1 MPPKLHFSRARVVA
15 ATLSALLIVGPTAAA
30 GAQAT
35 ATPTASEPRA
45 ETATLAAGAPR
56 ALAREDLK
64 SWKTIRTTALSADG
78 RWFAYLLA
86 PNEGNAEVII
96 RPTAGGAERRFAVG
110 QAASGASVTISDDSR
125 WAAFL
130 VHPTFDEQKRMRT
143 QKRPIRARATV
154 VELATGDAQIFD
166 LVQRFAFAGENGWIA
181 LRGYQPEGA
190 RAVVGADLR
199 LVELGTGQMLTFG
212 GVGDFGFD
220 DRGRYLAWTVDV
232 AERVGNGVQL
242 RDISSGVVRSIDGER
257 ALYRN
262 LTWSDTGRS
271 LTVLRGVVDSV
282 QKDTAWAVLGVADA
296 ARAGRPLVFTT
307 AGRTDVPEGMRV
319 NPARTPQWTTDR
331 RAITLGVSAKL
342 ATPPAPDSADPSTT
356 AAAGAN
362 PPTATPSAADDEL
375 ADLVLWHTKDP
386 RLQSMQQV
394 QEGRDRSSSYL
405 SVWFPTENRFVRL
418 ADENMRDVSL
428 APGSRW
434 AVGVDERA
442 YEREGNL
449 SGRRARDLYA
459 IDARTG
465 ERTLAVPH
473 VTARENIAPDGSRF
487 LIWKDAHYH
496 VYDFARATLR
506 PITQQAPVSFV
517 NVEDDHNVENP
528 PLPTL
533 GWSADSRA
541 VLLSD
546 AWDIWMVAADGSR
559 ATNLTADGRERGV
572 RYQRRVFPQPQER
585 GIPTDRPIY
594 FATYGER
601 TKQEGVARVDT
612 RRPGARMLTSADARL
627 TPIKARDADVVLF
640 TRQTALEFPNWH
652 ATDLSFTAPRQ
663 LTDANP
669 QQRDVAWS
677 SGARLIGYVSDKGDS
692 LQAALFLPAG
702 YQEGQSYPTV
712 VYIYEKLSQGLHS
725 YNVPNETRAL
735 NPSLYTAGGYAV
747 LMPDITYKINDPGM
761 SAVWSVL
768 PAVKAAIAS
777 GVVDSAK
784 VGLHGHSWGGYQT
797 AFLVTQTTMFRAAIA
812 GAPLT
817 DMVSMYSSVYWNT
830 GSANQPIFESSQGRF
845 RGNFLENTE
854 AYVRNSPN
862 RFADKIETP
871 LIILH
876 NDKDGAVDFNQ
887 GITFYNTLRQL
898 GKDVILLQYTG
909 ENHGLAKPANQK
921 DYAIRM
927 REYFDHHLL
936 GAPAPD
942 WMENGVPRLEMRKHL
957 EDRAKALKA
966 ATAAKTA
973 MDNDA

>member
-1 MPPKLHFSRARVVA
+1 MSHTLHFSRAVTRAVA
-15 ATLSALLIVGPTAAA
+15 LAALVAPWATIAA
-30 GAQAT
+30 GAQSPTSRTAPAAT
-35 ATPTASEPRA
+35 GTD
-45 ETATLAAGAPR
+45 AAAAR
-56 ALAREDLK
+56 ALGPSDLK

-86 PNEGNAEVII
+86 PNEGDAEVIV
-96 RPTAGGAERRFAVG
+96 RPTAGGAERRFPVG
-110 QAASGASVTISDDSR
+110 QAAGGSPVTISDDSK

-130 VHPTFDEQKRMRT
+130 VHPTFEQQKRMRR
-143 QKRPIRARATV
+143 QRRPIRAKATV
-154 VELATGDAQIFD
+154 VELATGAAQTFD

-181 LRGYQPEGA
+181 LRGYQPEAPTGA
-190 RAVVGADLR
+190 TAGAGAAARGVTGADLR
-199 LVELGTGQMLTFG
+199 LVELATGRALTFG

-220 DRGRYLAWTVDV
+220 ENGRYLAWTVDV
-232 AERVGNGVQL
+232 AERVGNGVQM
-242 RDISSGVVRSIDGER
+242 RDMTSGVVRAVDASR

-262 LTWSDTGRS
+262 LTWSDTGRA
-271 LTVLRGVVDSV
+271 LTVMRGVVDSV
-282 QKDTAWAVLGVADA
+282 RKDTTWAVLGLVDA
-296 ARAGRPLVFTT
+296 ARAARPVVFTA
-307 AGRTDVPEGMRV
+307 AGRADVPSDLRV
-319 NPARTPQWTTDR
+319 NPARTPQWTDDR
-331 RAITLGVSAKL
+331 RAITLGVSPRI
-342 ATPPAPDSADPSTT
+342 TPAPDSAAGDSASRPAGGTIADPS
-356 AAAGAN
+356 A
-362 PPTATPSAADDEL
+362 PDDEFP
-375 ADLVLWHTKDP
+375 DLVLWHAKDS

-394 QEGRDRSSSYL
+394 QEGRDRSFSYL
-405 SVWFPTENRFVRL
+405 GVWFPADDRFVRL
-418 ADENMRDVSL
+418 ADEELRDVAL
-428 APGSRW
+428 APGARW

-459 IDARTG
+459 IDVRTG
-465 ERTLAVPH
+465 KRSLAVPQ
-473 VTARENIAPDGSRF
+473 VTARETFAPDGSRF
-487 LIWKDAHYH
+487 LIWKDAHYQ
-496 VYDFARATLR
+496 VYDFASGTLR
-506 PITQQAPVSFV
+506 PITTGAPVSFV

-528 PLPTL
+528 PRPVL
-533 GWSADSRA
+533 GWSTDSRT

-546 AWDIWMVAADGSR
+546 GWDVWSVAADGAR
-559 ATNLTADGRERGV
+559 ATNLTGDGRTRGI
-572 RYQRRVFPQPQER
+572 RYQRRIFPEPGES
-585 GIPTDRPIY
+585 GIRVDRPMY
-594 FATYGER
+594 LAAYGER
-601 TKQEGVARVDT
+601 TKQEGVALVDT
-612 RRPGARMLTSADARL
+612 RRPGARMLAWENARL
-627 TPIKARDADVVLF
+627 TPIKAREADVVLF
-640 TRQTALEFPNWH
+640 TRQTALEFPDWH
-652 ATDLSFTAPRQ
+652 ATDLAFRSPRQ

-669 QQRDVAWS
+669 QQRELSWS
-677 SGARLIGYVSDKGDS
+677 AGARLVDYVTDKGDS

-702 YQEGQSYPTV
+702 YQPGQSYPTV

-735 NPSLYTAGGYAV
+735 NPSVYTANGYAV

-797 AFLVTQTTMFRAAIA
+797 AFLVTQTNMFRAAIA

-845 RGNFLENTE
+845 KGNFLENTD
-854 AYVRNSPN
+854 AYIRNSPN

-927 REYFDHHLL
+927 REFFDHHLL

-942 WMENGVPRLEMRKHL
+942 WLENGVPRLEMRKHL
-957 EDRAKALKA
+957 EERAKAKPPG
-966 ATAAKTA
+966 KTA
-973 MDNDA
+973 MDND